1 MTTPIEGL
9 YLVGSDVGS
18 DNIGTELAAES
29 ALRLA
34 SKI

>member
-1 MTTPIEGL
+1 
-9 YLVGSDVGS
+9 VGSDTGS

-34 SKI
+34 DLIPKKP